1 MVDVALARFV
11 DDQRAQVRCL
21 LPQLSEADSLGAASQ
36 RALYAATVRAVHHA
50 LTGYFAECTQKRY
63 QPNVWFSLLGCAGSF
78 AAMRKVVP
86 CEAHVIA
93 SWLAQEV
100 DSGSSLAGMLATI
113 TAISAPELPQYRS
126 SLLAATSLSERE
138 SQANAV
144 IASSSSSAQVL
155 TARELGQTWQVLESL
170 ILAERSQALEC

>member
-1 MVDVALARFV
+1 MADVALVRFV
-11 DDQRAQVRCL
+11 DDQRAQVRWL
-21 LPQLSEADSLGAASQ
+21 LSQLSESESPNALSQ
-36 RALYAATVRAVHHA
+36 RVLYAATVRAVHHA
-50 LTGYFAECTQKRY
+50 LTGYFAECAQKRY
-63 QPNVWFSLLGCAGSF
+63 QPNVWFSLLACAGSF

-93 SWLAQEV
+93 SWLNQET

-113 TAISAPELPQYRS
+113 AALSAPESPQYRS

-138 SQANAV
+138 SQADAV
-144 IASSSSSAQVL
+144 IASSANTAQAL
-155 TARELGQTWQVLESL
+155 TAREIAQAWQALESL